1 MKQYFLWL
9 AKLITIVFIFF
20 VVVPLVL
27 GAMVV
32 ATQKEIGTASVPE
45 GEKLV
50 AVIELTGIIE
60 SGKEVVEQLYKQAS
74 DDKVKGIVL
83 RINSPGGA
91 VGPSQ
96 DIYTAVMKLKKKKPI
111 VASMGALAASGGLY
125 SAVGASKIFAQPG
138 TLTGSIGVIMQLPN
152 FTKIAEKVGFEM
164 VTVKS
169 GKFKDVGNSFREMTP
184 EDRAFLEATIARVQD
199 DFVKAV
205 ATGRNL
211 SEQQVRTFADGRVIV
226 GSQAKE
232 LKLIDEFG
240 DVYDAARAVFDIIK
254 EPLKTDEEPTL
265 FYPLDKFGQF
275 RRLFESFSSI
285 PQLFSRSMEL
295 RYVMPY

>member
-1 MKQYFLWL
+1 MKQYFVWL
-9 AKLITIVFIFF
+9 AKLLTLVVIFF
-20 VVVPLVL
+20 VVVPLLMGGVL
-27 GAMVV
+27 L
-32 ATQKEIGTASVPE
+32 ATQKEMGSVSPE
-45 GEKLV
+45 GDKLV
-50 AVIELTGIIE
+50 AVIELNGIIE
-60 SGKEVVEQLYKQAS
+60 SGKDIVEELHKQAA

-96 DIYTAVMKLKKKKPI
+96 DIFSTVLKLKKKKPI
-111 VASMGALAASGGLY
+111 VASMGSLAASGGLY
-125 SAVGASKIFAQPG
+125 SALGASKIYAQPG

-152 FTKIAEKVGFEM
+152 FTKIADKVGFEM

-184 EDRAFLEATIARVQD
+184 EDRAFLENTIARVQD
-199 DFVKAV
+199 EFVQAV

-211 SEQQVRTFADGRVIV
+211 SVEKVRTFADGRVIL

-232 LKLIDEFG
+232 LKLIDEIG
-240 DVYDAARAVFDIIK
+240 DVYDAARAVFDLRN
-254 EPLKTDEEPTL
+254 EPLKSEEEPNI
-265 FYPLDKFGQF
+265 FYPMDKFGQF
-275 RRLFESFSSI
+275 KRFFESISSI

-295 RYVMPY
+295 RYMMP

>member
-9 AKLITIVFIFF
+9 AKLIT
-20 VVVPLVL
+20 LVL
-27 GAMVV
+27 IFLVFVPMVLGV
-32 ATQKEIGTASVPE
+32 MILATQKEIGSVSVQ
-45 GEKLV
+45 GDKLV
-50 AVIELTGIIE
+50 AVVELTGMIE
-60 SGKEVVEQLYKQAS
+60 SGKEIVEELHKQAN

-96 DIYTAVMKLKKKKPI
+96 DIYSAVLKLKKKKPI

-125 SAVGASKIFAQPG
+125 SAVAASKIYAQPG
-138 TLTGSIGVIMQLPN
+138 TLTGSIGVVMQLPN

-184 EDRAFLEATIARVQD
+184 DERAFLESTIQRVQD
-199 DFVKAV
+199 DFVTAV
-205 ATGRNL
+205 ASGRNL
-211 SEQQVRTFADGRVIV
+211 SEEQVRRFADGRVII

-240 DVYDAARAVFDIIK
+240 DVYDAARAVFDLLN
-254 EPLKTDEEPTL
+254 EPLKTEEEPTL
-265 FYPLDKFGQF
+265 FYPMDKFGQF
-275 RRLFESFSSI
+275 RKIFQSLSI
-285 PQLFSRSMEL
+285 PSLFSRSMEL
-295 RYVMPY
+295 RYVMP